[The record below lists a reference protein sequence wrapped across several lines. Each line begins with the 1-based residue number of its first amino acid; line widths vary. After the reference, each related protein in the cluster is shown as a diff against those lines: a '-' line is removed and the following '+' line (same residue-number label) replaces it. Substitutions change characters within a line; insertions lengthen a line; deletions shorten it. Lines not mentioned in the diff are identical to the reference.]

1 MSSGSEAATIFRGS
15 ILVGGWES
23 PVVSEKKPEV
33 IYFPAVRR
41 FCPVCGK
48 VAYSLSGE
56 HPQCAMKRADAVAR
70 TKKQLNYRGRAALI
84 VK

>member
-1 MSSGSEAATIFRGS
+1 L
-15 ILVGGWES
+15 ILDGRLEGRA
-23 PVVSEKKPEV
+23 VSEKKPEI

-56 HPQCAMKRADAVAR
+56 HPQCAMKRSDAVVKA
-70 TKKQLNYRGRAALI
+70 KKKSDDRRRAALLA
-84 VK
+84 K